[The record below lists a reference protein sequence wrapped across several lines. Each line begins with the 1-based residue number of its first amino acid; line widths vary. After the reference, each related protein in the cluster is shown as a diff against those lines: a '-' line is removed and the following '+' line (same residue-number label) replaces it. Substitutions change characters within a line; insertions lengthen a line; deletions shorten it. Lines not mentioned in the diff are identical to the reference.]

1 MHRAALLALSMLPM
15 IALSQ
20 TLCKRDETD
29 FFSCVASGS
38 KKIISV
44 CGNIPDDP
52 KFGDRWVQ
60 YRFGRI
66 DHVEMNYPRT
76 REGSFSKFEGTYYN
90 RYGVLS
96 LRFIS
101 KKSLYD
107 VSLTLEARDAEDP
120 RDEHP
125 SSAGLS
131 VSLNRTH
138 QKLVSCEKANTAMYF
153 EPYGQLI
160 SSVRQHNGE
169 TDFLSDFYKFHRK

>member
-1 MHRAALLALSMLPM
+1 MIPT

-20 TLCKRDETD
+20 TLCKKDETD
-29 FFSCVASGS
+29 YFSCVASGS
-38 KKIISV
+38 KKIISI
-44 CGNIPDDP
+44 CGNISDDP
-52 KFGDRWVQ
+52 KFGDSWVQ

-66 DHVEMNYPRT
+66 DHVEMNYPNI
-76 REGSFSKFEGTYYN
+76 REGSISKFEGTYYN

-101 KKSLYD
+101 KTFLYD

-131 VSLNRTH
+131 VSFDSTRHNF
-138 QKLVSCEKANTAMYF
+138 VSCEKANTAMYF

-160 SSVRQHNGE
+160 NNLRQHNGE
-169 TDFLSDFYKFHRK
+169 TDFLSNFYKSHRK

>member
-1 MHRAALLALSMLPM
+1 MIPT

-20 TLCKRDETD
+20 TLCKKDETD
-29 FFSCVASGS
+29 YFSCVASGS
-38 KKIISV
+38 KKIISI
-44 CGNIPDDP
+44 CGNISDDP
-52 KFGDRWVQ
+52 KFGDSWVQ

-66 DHVEMNYPRT
+66 DHVEMNYPNI
-76 REGSFSKFEGTYYN
+76 REGSISKFEGTYYN

-131 VSLNRTH
+131 VSFDSTRHNF
-138 QKLVSCEKANTAMYF
+138 VSCEKANTAMYF

-160 SSVRQHNGE
+160 NNLRQHNGE
-169 TDFLSDFYKFHRK
+169 TDFLSNFYKSHRK